1 MSDTS
6 GASDPSA
13 QGTRKLPSV
22 VLLAVAIAALVYA
35 FRDSLA
41 WAAVSWTS
49 DEYNHCY
56 LIPFIALFM
65 IATWGRELAALPWA
79 GSSAGVPLILG
90 GLLLLLLGNLS
101 SVYTISQ
108 YGFLVAVWGA
118 FLAVLGGAVVRRI
131 WPALLYLAFMMPLP
145 DFIEVKLTADMQL
158 ISSRLGVAVIRLAGL
173 PVYLE
178 GNVIDLGQYQLA
190 VAEACSGLRYLFPL
204 MSFGFLCAV
213 IYKAPLWQRAVV
225 FLVTVPITILMNS
238 FRIGVI
244 GILVNTWGTE
254 QAAGF
259 LHDFEGWV
267 VFMACVSILFA
278 LMFVMARAS
287 GRHFLKSLRL
297 DTPPVRDLL
306 AMMGSR
312 PAHRVAVA
320 GTLAALLVVG
330 VGAQLGGRQESIP
343 QRATLSTFPLVV
355 AEWRGREDPVER
367 QFLDVLKADDTFLG
381 TYARQSDTVPT
392 MLWIAYYGSQR
403 EGRAVH
409 SPKTC
414 LPGGGWEV
422 QSFEERMIEGI
433 RFDDQPQPVNRV
445 VIGQGQDRQL
455 VYYWFD
461 QRGRVLTN
469 EYLVKWYI
477 FLDGLRLNRTDGALV
492 RLVTPVEPTDT
503 DLTSADRRLQDF
515 IRTIHPKLA
524 YFLPQ
529 REAVLM
535 QARAH

>member
-1 MSDTS
+1 MSETS
-6 GASDPSA
+6 GAAGGPA
-13 QGTRKLPSV
+13 HGTRKLPSV
-22 VLLAVAIAALVYA
+22 ALLALAIAALVYA
-35 FRDSLA
+35 FRDGLS
-41 WAAVSWTS
+41 WAAVSWES

-65 IATWGRELAALPWA
+65 MATRGRELAALPWT
-79 GSSAGVPLILG
+79 GSWAGVPLILA

-118 FLAVLGGAVVRRI
+118 FLAVLGAAAVRVI

-158 ISSRLGVAVIRLAGL
+158 ISSKLGVAVIRLAGL

-213 IYKAPLWQRAVV
+213 IFRAPLWQRAIV

-254 QAAGF
+254 QAEGF

-278 LMFVMARAS
+278 LMFLMARAS
-287 GRHFLKSLRL
+287 GRPFLKSLRL
-297 DTPPVRDLL
+297 DTPPVPEIVALL
-306 AMMGSR
+306 ASR

-320 GTLAALLVVG
+320 AVLAALVVVAG
-330 VGAQLGGRQESIP
+330 GIQLGGRQEVIP
-343 QRATLSTFPLVV
+343 QRGTLSTFPL
-355 AEWRGREDPVER
+355 AISEWRGRENQVEQ
-367 QFLDVLKADDTFLG
+367 QFLDVLKADDTFLA
-381 TYARQSDTVPT
+381 TYARQNDAAPTV
-392 MLWIAYYGSQR
+392 LWIAYYGSQR

-422 QSFEERMIEGI
+422 QSFEEREVRGV
-433 RFDDQPQPVNRV
+433 RADEQSLPVNRV

-492 RLVTPVEPTDT
+492 RLVTPVEPGDT
-503 DLTSADRRLQDF
+503 DLAAADRRLQDF

-529 REAVLM
+529 REVALM
-535 QARAH
+535 QARAD